1 MVEKPL
7 AEILC
12 EQLSRA
18 KLTKFV
24 ILPHIYASGPGL
36 FSSMAERFHTEKFC

>member
-1 MVEKPL
+1 MVGKPL

-12 EQLSRA
+12 EQLSKA

-24 ILPHIYASGPGL
+24 ILPHIYIYIRPWIIQLYG
-36 FSSMAERFHTEKFC
+36 